1 MNIVIAAGGTG
12 GHLYPAVALAR
23 EFLRQVPHCSIL
35 FVGTERGIEGKVL
48 PHEGFEWEKI
58 AAKPVMGRGVRQ
70 ALEAF
75 ASLPVACWQSV
86 RLLRKRRADLVIGIG
101 GYTSPPVLAAGFLL
115 SIPLVILEP
124 NAYPGMANKVLGP
137 FADLVFLA
145 YEAAKPYFRARKVRV
160 VGTPIRREFFE
171 NAGTRSTR
179 CSEECNGSPARGEKE
194 GKNQLSS
201 RFTPHASR
209 ATLLVFGGSQGAH
222 AINQAMVEAL
232 PLLQSMQAGLSVI
245 HQTGEADYVSVK
257 KAYER
262 AGLGTDRVEVVPF
275 LFDMPRALKQAD
287 LVVSRSGAVT
297 LAELTACGKP
307 AILIPLPQA
316 IYQHQERNARVLEEA
331 GAAEVLFQQGLTGSK
346 LAQTIDSLLGSADRL
361 QIMGERSAAMGKTDS
376 AEVIV
381 RDCLALV
388 GGGHDNKLGAGAARS

>member
-23 EFLRQVPHCSIL
+23 EFLRQTPRCSIL

-58 AAKPVMGRGVRQ
+58 AAKPVMGRGLWQ
-70 ALEAF
+70 ALEAV

-101 GYTSPPVLAAGFLL
+101 GYTSPPVLMAGFSLR
-115 SIPLVILEP
+115 IPRVILEP

-137 FADLVFLA
+137 LADLVFLA
-145 YEAAKPYFRARKVRV
+145 YEAAKSYFPASKVRV

-171 NAGTRSTR
+171 DAVESGGRKA
-179 CSEECNGSPARGEKE
+179 PGEPP
-194 GKNQLSS
+194 SAF
-201 RFTPHASR
+201 R
-209 ATLLVFGGSQGAH
+209 LLVFGGSQGAH

-232 PLLQSMQAGLSVI
+232 PLLQSTKAGLSVI
-245 HQTGEADYVSVK
+245 HQTGEADYPMVK
-257 KAYER
+257 QAYEA
-262 AGLGTDRVEVVPF
+262 AGLGADRVKPVPF

-307 AILIPLPQA
+307 AILIPLPHA
-316 IYQHQERNARVLEEA
+316 IYRHQERNARVLEEA
-331 GAAEVLFQQGLTGSK
+331 GAAMVLLQQDLTGPR
-346 LAQTIDSLLGSADRL
+346 LAQAIDSLLGSTDRL
-361 QIMGERSAAMGKTDS
+361 RVMSERSAALGRTDS
-376 AEVIV
+376 AQVIV

-388 GGGHDNKLGAGAARS
+388 GGDHDANGHGAGAARL